1 LKSKL
6 LFILLIAAAAHA
18 ESPAASES
26 LSSRLSDLIRA
37 SLTEKI
43 ADAEIRLP
51 SLEKIANQKPLNE
64 YRDLKRA
71 RLIEDRPNGV
81 ALFEV
86 SGTLED
92 GSERAD
98 LIQTP
103 YSAWKKAWVA
113 AKRLYPNTRLK
124 DEDFKIS
131 EINVATGPAREYR
144 GVMLPADTRFSG
156 LQTKQTLLEGQ
167 FAVTSAVERQ
177 PDLRKGDQVR
187 LDLISG
193 DLTLTT
199 QGMAEE
205 PASVGDHVRIMT
217 SKTKKEVVGI
227 LKEDR
232 SVEVQL

>member
-1 LKSKL
+1 V
-6 LFILLIAAAAHA
+6 LFR
-18 ESPAASES
+18 S
-26 LSSRLSDLIRA
+26 
-37 SLTEKI
+37 
-43 ADAEIRLP
+43 
-51 SLEKIANQKPLNE
+51 
-64 YRDLKRA
+64 
-71 RLIEDRPNGV
+71 
-81 ALFEV
+81 LFEV